1 MLRKK
6 LYKYRHTFLA
16 CLATLSFVI
25 AYGVVFNTNNQRSI
39 ASFQDRFQAL
49 EAKLNRFVEIQQGT
63 IKKNGSWKGWTEVST
78 EKSFDLN
85 IYHKDSLIF
94 WNTNQLPIHRF
105 ADLHFPGEGIIHLQN
120 GWYFAKL
127 ATVDDYVVCGSF
139 LIQHD
144 YSYQNADLEN
154 TFVDELS
161 LPINAS
167 ISLDQERTG
176 SIYSTDKK
184 FLFSIVPNEY
194 QPASEKESI
203 VLMLLLLASVCLWL
217 NVVYQVQRKAHV
229 TLRVGLPIV
238 LLILRVASLKG
249 LWFGFMHDTAGLDP
263 SVYGSNEWFPNF
275 FEYLVNCAILVYV
288 LASIRRMMQSMRR
301 GKLTAYLLYSLNIL
315 IWAFLLY
322 LNQGLIENASI
333 PLIVDRLF
341 AMNVFSFLA
350 IMSLG
355 VLFYAYFLFA
365 KASAGLNKTVGNN
378 GATLAVISF
387 FLGISYFFFEINYG
401 YHLFFA
407 AVFPLIFLSI
417 LIYQEYREAKS
428 SQLVFGLVY
437 LMLFSLVTAFSLSE
451 FNFRKE
457 KGERELY
464 ANQLANERDVITEVE
479 YNVIAQK
486 IEEDAIVQR
495 LINAPFNIGLSDFE
509 GGLERRIF
517 NGFWERYELG
527 FYLFDTTGVSLIQGI
542 DAQKTDYDEF
552 TELINEHGE
561 PSEIDPR
568 IVFIKDFSGQY
579 SYIIHQRINGVSGN
593 VGVFIS
599 TLKSKKIPEEIGFP
613 RLLISSQ
620 AKVLESLENY
630 SVARYHNG
638 RLITKYGDFNYPA
651 KSAPLRKWK
660 KDTDGYC
667 NYDGF
672 NHYVLKK
679 SNNDLIVLS
688 TKNTDWVTL
697 LTSFSY
703 LFGFFGILLLPLFF
717 QFSYTPFFNKTL
729 SLAVKIQ
736 LLLIGLVFLSLLAFG
751 WGSGVFVS
759 NQYNEYTNE
768 VISEKLVSVEIE
780 LRGKIG
786 NENAASIAEK
796 GNYLETVLQRLSK
809 VFFTDINI
817 YTTDGFL
824 LASSRPKV
832 FNSGLIG
839 EQINPQA
846 LYALKIKD
854 KSEFIHQE
862 SIGQLKYASAYL
874 PLYNHSGKLIAY
886 SNLQHFGQQTEFEN
900 QIQQFLV
907 SIINVFMLLLAIT
920 IVLAIFISSWV
931 TAPLRLLQESFAR
944 MKFGTF
950 NQQIDYEKDDEIG
963 ALVKDYNQKLV
974 ELEFAAE
981 QLARSERESA
991 WREMAKQVAHE
1002 IKNPLTPMKLSV
1014 QQLLRVYDP
1023 NDPASEEKLKRVVS
1037 SIIEQI
1043 DALTHIANE
1052 FSSFAK
1058 MPRPQEETMDLLPL
1072 LENVLEVFRQEGDC
1086 YIELRSFVRTIEVRA
1101 DKDQM
1106 LRLFNNLLKNAIQA
1120 IPDLS
1125 NGVIIVTVELREGMY
1140 SIEVKDNGTG
1150 IPEERRAKIF
1160 VPYFTTKS
1168 TGTGLGLAMVRQIA
1182 ENHGGSVRFESEIGL
1197 GTSFIVS
1204 LPKNT

>member
-16 CLATLSFVI
+16 LLATILFGI
-25 AYGVVFNTNNQRSI
+25 AYGVVFNADNTRSI
-39 ASFQDRFQAL
+39 SSFQERFRSM
-49 EAKLNRFVEIQQGT
+49 EMRLNRYVDIQGQY
-63 IKKNGSWKGWTEVST
+63 IKKNGKWKGWTQLSNEA
-78 EKSFDLN
+78 SFDLN
-85 IYHKDSLIF
+85 IYHKDSLVY

-105 ADLHFPGEGIIHLQN
+105 ADLHFPGEGVIHLQN
-120 GWYFAKL
+120 GWYFAKT

-144 YSYQNADLEN
+144 FSYQNADLEN
-154 TFVDELS
+154 TFVEALS
-161 LPINAS
+161 IPINAS
-167 ISLDQERTG
+167 ISLDQEG
-176 SIYSTDKK
+176 SFAIYSADKK
-184 FLFSIVPNEY
+184 FLFSLIPNEY
-194 QPASEKESI
+194 QPATENESI
-203 VLMLLLLASVCLWL
+203 VLMLMLLASICLWL
-217 NVVYQVQRKAHV
+217 YVVFQVQRKAHFIV
-229 TLRVGLPIV
+229 RIALPLLVIGLRI
-238 LLILRVASLKG
+238 ASLKG
-249 LWFGFMHDTAGLDP
+249 IWFGFMHDTAGLDP

-275 FEYLVNCAILVYV
+275 FEYLVNCALLVYL
-288 LASIRRMMQSMRR
+288 LASIRRMMLLMRR
-301 GKLTAYLLYSLNIL
+301 GKWLGFLLYGLNIFM
-315 IWAFLLY
+315 WAFLLY

-355 VLFYAYFLFA
+355 VLFYAFFLYA
-365 KASAGLNKTVGNN
+365 KASATLNNKVGNN
-378 GATLAVISF
+378 GTTLAVVSF
-387 FLGISYFFFEINYG
+387 FMGISYFFYEINYG

-407 AVFPLIFLSI
+407 AVFPLIFLSL
-417 LIYQEYREAKS
+417 LIYQEYREGKS
-428 SQLVFGLVY
+428 SQLVFGLLY

-479 YNVIAQK
+479 YNVIANT
-486 IEEDAIVQR
+486 IEKDPIVQR
-495 LINAPFNIGLSDFE
+495 LMNNPFNIGLSDFE

-517 NGFWERYELG
+517 KGFWERYEMG

-542 DAQKTDYDEF
+542 DAQKTDYSEF
-552 TELINEHGE
+552 NELITEHGD

-579 SYIIHQRINGVSGN
+579 SYIIHQRIKSEKGTEAL
-593 VGVFIS
+593 FIS

-620 AKVLESLENY
+620 AKVLASLENY

-651 KSAPLRKWK
+651 KSVPLRKWK
-660 KDTDGYC
+660 KDTDGYY
-667 NYDGF
+667 NYDGY
-672 NHYVLKK
+672 NHFVLRK

-717 QFSYTPFFNKTL
+717 RFSYTPFFNKTL

-786 NENAASIAEK
+786 NENAISIAEK

-817 YTTDGFL
+817 YSTDGFL

-839 EQINPQA
+839 EHMNPQA
-846 LYALKIKD
+846 LYALKITD

-862 SIGQLKYASAYL
+862 SIGQLNYASAYL
-874 PLYNHSGKLIAY
+874 PLYNNNGKLIGY

-931 TAPLRLLQESFAR
+931 TAPLRLLQDSFAR

-963 ALVKDYNQKLV
+963 ALVKDYNQKLL

-1023 NDPASEEKLKRVVS
+1023 NDPASEDKLKRVVS

-1058 MPRPQEETMDLLPL
+1058 MPRPHEEVMDLLPL
-1072 LENVLEVFRQEGDC
+1072 IENVLEVFRQEGDC
-1086 YIELRSFVRTIEVRA
+1086 YIELRSFVRSIEVRA

-1125 NGVIIVTVELREGMY
+1125 NGAIIVTVELREGMY
-1140 SIEVKDNGTG
+1140 SIEVKDNGSG

-1182 ENHGGSVRFESEIGL
+1182 ENHGGSVSFESETGV

-1204 LPKNT
+1204 LPKNK

>member
-6 LYKYRHTFLA
+6 LYKYRHTSFA
-16 CLATLSFVI
+16 VLATLIFGI
-25 AYGVVFNTNNQRSI
+25 AFGIVFNADNKRSI
-39 ASFQDRFQAL
+39 ASFQERFESMEL
-49 EAKLNRFVEIQQGT
+49 RLNRFVDIKRQDIQ
-63 IKKNGSWKGWTEVST
+63 KNGEWKGWGQLSNES
-78 EKSFDLN
+78 SFDLH
-85 IYHKDSLIF
+85 IYHKDSLVY

-120 GWYFAKL
+120 GWYFAKT

-154 TFVDELS
+154 TFVEALS
-161 LPINAS
+161 TPINAS
-167 ISLDQERTG
+167 ISLEQERSS
-176 SIYSTDKK
+176 SIYSSDKK
-184 FLFSIVPNEY
+184 FLFSLVPNEY
-194 QPASEKESI
+194 QPATENESI
-203 VLMLLLLASVCLWL
+203 VLMLLLLASICLWL
-217 NVVYQVQRKAHV
+217 YVVYQVQRKAHYA
-229 TLRVGLPIV
+229 LRIALPL
-238 LLILRVASLKG
+238 LLIFLRIASLKG

-275 FEYLVNCAILVYV
+275 FEYLVNCALLVYL
-288 LASIRRMMQSMRR
+288 LASIRRMMHTMRR
-301 GKLTAYLLYSLNIL
+301 GKWLGFLLYGLNIL
-315 IWAFLLY
+315 LWAFLLY

-355 VLFYAYFLFA
+355 VLFYAFFLYA
-365 KASAGLNKTVGNN
+365 KASAELNNKLGNN
-378 GATLAVISF
+378 GATLAVTSF
-387 FLGISYFFFEINYG
+387 FLGISYFFYEINFG

-428 SQLVFGLVY
+428 SQLVFGLLY
-437 LMLFSLVTAFSLSE
+437 LMLFSLVTAFNLSE

-479 YNVIAQK
+479 YNAMANN
-486 IEEDAIVQR
+486 IEKDPIVQR
-495 LINAPFNIGLSDFE
+495 LISNPFNIGLSDFE
-509 GGLERRIF
+509 GGLERRMF
-517 NGFWERYELG
+517 NGFWERYEMG
-527 FYLFDTTGVSLIQGI
+527 FYLFDTTGVSLIQGV
-542 DAQKTDYDEF
+542 DFQKTDFSEF
-552 TELINEHGE
+552 NELITEHGD

-568 IVFIKDFSGQY
+568 IVFIKDFSGQF
-579 SYIIHQRINGVSGN
+579 SYIIHQRIASENGN
-593 VGVFIS
+593 AAVFIS

-613 RLLISSQ
+613 RLLISSR

-651 KSAPLRKWK
+651 KSFPLRKWK
-660 KDTDGYC
+660 RDTDGYC
-667 NYDGF
+667 NYDGY
-672 NHYVLKK
+672 NHFVLRK

-768 VISEKLVSVEIE
+768 VIGEKLVSVEIE

-786 NENAASIAEK
+786 NENAVSVSEK

-862 SIGQLKYASAYL
+862 SIGQLNYASAYL
-874 PLYNHSGKLIAY
+874 PLYNQNGKLIAY

-1023 NDPASEEKLKRVVS
+1023 NDPASEEKLKRVVA

-1058 MPRPQEETMDLLPL
+1058 MPRPQEEAMDLLPL
-1072 LENVLEVFRQEGDC
+1072 IQNVLEVFRQEGDC
-1086 YIELRSFVRTIEVRA
+1086 YIELRSFVRGIDVRA

-1125 NGVIIVTVELREGMY
+1125 KGAIIVIVELREGMY
-1140 SIEVKDNGTG
+1140 SIEVKDNGSG

-1182 ENHGGSVRFESEIGL
+1182 ENHGGSVSFESETGV